1 MTHSYLLYPGPNPG
15 KLYPSFCAGSLPAH
29 ISPLNTGYGGTAAL
43 HYRHIT
49 PCEHPGGLFAPAR
62 PFTYVGVVLQENQQN
77 WDLTLFPGWDR
88 GTPGSCTSYVGT
100 TPLLFRDMLPS
111 WVSRARLTAETGHQR
126 PDMTFRQN
134 DHYSNGFWSNRENL
148 VPFLTLRYDVTRGIT
163 PRAQRLSIDHHV
175 VCSGCQGFMGVRPM
189 TSERQPGPAPTPRHA
204 QNTCWARWGYE

>member
-1 MTHSYLLYPGPNPG
+1 ML
-15 KLYPSFCAGSLPAH
+15 GSLPAH

-62 PFTYVGVVLQENQQN
+62 PFTHVGVVLQENQQN
-77 WDLTLFPGWDR
+77 WDLTLFPGWEPR
-88 GTPGSCTSYVGT
+88 TPGSCTSYVGT
-100 TPLLFRDMLPS
+100 APLLFRDMLPS
-111 WVSRARLTAETGHQR
+111 WVPQARLTAETGHQR

-175 VCSGCQGFMGVRPM
+175 VCSGCQGFVGVRPM

-204 QNTCWARWGYE
+204 QNTC